1 VFNQAT
7 LAPVQEA
14 KYMIRAWLKFTR
26 GEAINRTTRQKL
38 ETLP

>member
-7 LAPVQEA
+7 LARVEKQIHDPGVAE
-14 KYMIRAWLKFTR
+14 FTR
-26 GEAINRTTRQKL
+26 KEAINRTTRQKL